1 VPTTC
6 NYPCG
11 PHSCRNAD
19 RGCESQRSERDQFAA
34 GREGLGGAREA
45 YSGAMLRADL
55 VWDEPNL
62 REYLANPQAKVKGN
76 RMAFSGLDSAK
87 DIDDLTAYL
96 ATLQ

>member
-1 VPTTC
+1 
-6 NYPCG
+6 
-11 PHSCRNAD
+11 
-19 RGCESQRSERDQFAA
+19 
-34 GREGLGGAREA
+34 
-45 YSGAMLRADL
+45 MLRADL

-96 ATLQ
+96 ATLR